1 SLYSKE
7 ALTKAIEE
15 YKNGSTSSELTTKYG
30 IPGSTIR
37 NHKSNS
43 KLKVGGGRPTLLTDQ
58 QEQYL
63 VELLINLELVGVRL
77 TKPVVIKLSSEYAQA
92 VSDKDILVGR
102 KWLTKFLQ
110 RWKTKLKVLKEKKM
124 EISRRNGFTED
135 VRVGWYAKL
144 DLILRTNNLKTRPH
158 AIFNCDESG
167 FSDESAGEM
176 VIVSHETK
184 EAYEQ
189 SGGSGKCFTT
199 SLMCSNA
206 AGEILPPFII
216 YSAKSLNPQWTF
228 GGPPGSSYAVSESGW
243 INGHLY
249 VEWFK
254 WFIEHTKNISKPI
267 LLIMDNHPSHQVWK
281 NLVSKYFSPTDRRT
295 IRKIDLPGLFT
306 KLYQSA
312 FTSKQVLAGFVRAGV
327 WPFNPDANK
336 DKVVKQPLTAK
347 QLNPLPQT
355 TNSTNLS
362 TSSTQYFLTNNNT
375 TPVIISSISSSSSSG
390 LTDSNVSTMV
400 MDIDNSD
407 DDELN
412 RLLNEI
418 ISSNAPATAPEN
430 YSPSTTMPS
439 SFTHKINF
447 DQQLTTN
454 QNMSTLS
461 SSFLNP
467 SYSFRFPSFV
477 SDVSM
482 NTNSSNQFESSV
494 DKSNNTI
501 LPVDTNSSIKQTLQS
516 TESIS
521 TLPTSE
527 IDLNEVDDGQKII
540 GFDSRTLPTT
550 DRQNSFN
557 LKQHPKQR
565 MSLIE
570 FEIDDDEENRMDG
583 KLIPVH
589 IPTTGRP
596 SQTSEFSQVNIGEQI
611 VNPLPSNQMS
621 PSTAVR
627 SILVD
632 LLQQYTPSSSSLP
645 KTHKRKRIEGIYGEE
660 ITSSGRLDELKQKK
674 LKPNRK
680 RRTFSTTEQT
690 GNGLETTTTAKKR
703 KLSKKTSETI
713 TSSQVTRAIATVRT
727 LSSIDISPDQ
737 NDISSSHLHNQ
748 Q

>member
-1 SLYSKE
+1 MKTKRSLYSKE

-135 VRVGWYAKL
+135 VRVGWYDKL

-501 LPVDTNSSIKQTLQS
+501 LPVDTNSSIKQTRQS

-570 FEIDDDEENRMDG
+570 FEIDDDEENR
-583 KLIPVH
+583 
-589 IPTTGRP
+589 
-596 SQTSEFSQVNIGEQI
+596 
-611 VNPLPSNQMS
+611 
-621 PSTAVR
+621 
-627 SILVD
+627 
-632 LLQQYTPSSSSLP
+632 
-645 KTHKRKRIEGIYGEE
+645 
-660 ITSSGRLDELKQKK
+660 
-674 LKPNRK
+674 
-680 RRTFSTTEQT
+680 
-690 GNGLETTTTAKKR
+690 
-703 KLSKKTSETI
+703 
-713 TSSQVTRAIATVRT
+713 
-727 LSSIDISPDQ
+727 
-737 NDISSSHLHNQ
+737 
-748 Q
+748 

>member
-1 SLYSKE
+1 
-7 ALTKAIEE
+7 
-15 YKNGSTSSELTTKYG
+15 
-30 IPGSTIR
+30 
-37 NHKSNS
+37 S

-92 VSDKDILVGR
+92 VFDKDIQVGR
-102 KWLTKFLQ
+102 FE
-110 RWKTKLKVLKEKKM
+110 RKKM

-135 VRVGWYAKL
+135 IRVGWYGKL

-158 AIFNCDESG
+158 VIFNCDESG

-189 SGGSGKCFTT
+189 SGGNGKCFTT

-228 GGPPGSSYAVSESGW
+228 DGPPGSLYAVSESGW

-267 LLIMDNHPSHQVWK
+267 LLIMDNHPSHVSIELIQLAKQHQILLLLLPPNCTHVLQPLDAVTFGVAKQVWK
-281 NLVSKYFSPTDRRT
+281 NLVGKYFSRTDRRT

-362 TSSTQYFLTNNNT
+362 TSLTQSFLTNNNT
-375 TPVIISSISSSSSSG
+375 TPITISSISSSSSSG
-390 LTDSNVSTMV
+390 LSDSNVSTMV

-430 YSPSTTMPS
+430 YSSSTTMPS
-439 SFTHKINF
+439 SFTHKI
-447 DQQLTTN
+447 
-454 QNMSTLS
+454 
-461 SSFLNP
+461 
-467 SYSFRFPSFV
+467 FPSFA

-501 LPVDTNSSIKQTLQS
+501 LPVDTNSSIKQTRQS

-540 GFDSRTLPTT
+540 GFDPRTLPTT

-589 IPTTGRP
+589 IPSTVRP
-596 SQTSEFSQVNIGEQI
+596 SQTSELSQVNIGEQI

-680 RRTFSTTEQT
+680 RRTFSTTEQI
-690 GNGLETTTTAKKR
+690 GNGLETTTTTAKKR
-703 KLSKKTSETI
+703 KVSKKTSETI
-713 TSSQVTRAIATVRT
+713 TTSQVTRAIATVRT
-727 LSSIDISPDQ
+727 LFSIDISPDQ

>member
-1 SLYSKE
+1 MKTKRNPYSKE
-7 ALTKAIEE
+7 ALTKAIDE

-30 IPGSTIR
+30 IP
-37 NHKSNS
+37 
-43 KLKVGGGRPTLLTDQ
+43 VGGGRPALLTDQ

-92 VSDKDILVGR
+92 VSDEDIQVGR
-102 KWLTKFLQ
+102 FE
-110 RWKTKLKVLKEKKM
+110 RKKM

-206 AGEILPPFII
+206 AGEILPPFSI

-228 GGPPGSSYAVSESGW
+228 GGPPGSLYAVSESGW

-254 WFIEHTKNISKPI
+254 CVAK
-267 LLIMDNHPSHQVWK
+267 QVWK
-281 NLVSKYFSPTDRRT
+281 NLVGKYFSRTDRRT

-312 FTSKQVLAGFVRAGV
+312 FASKQVLAGFARTGV

-336 DKVVKQPLTAK
+336 DKVVKQPLTGK

-362 TSSTQYFLTNNNT
+362 TSSTQSFLTNNNT
-375 TPVIISSISSSSSSG
+375 TPITISSISSSSSSSD
-390 LTDSNVSTMV
+390 LSDSNVSTMV

-418 ISSNAPATAPEN
+418 ISS
-430 YSPSTTMPS
+430 
-439 SFTHKINF
+439 
-447 DQQLTTN
+447 
-454 QNMSTLS
+454 TLK
-461 SSFLNP
+461 
-467 SYSFRFPSFV
+467 
-477 SDVSM
+477 
-482 NTNSSNQFESSV
+482 E
-494 DKSNNTI
+494 
-501 LPVDTNSSIKQTLQS
+501 
-516 TESIS
+516 
-521 TLPTSE
+521 
-527 IDLNEVDDGQKII
+527 
-540 GFDSRTLPTT
+540 
-550 DRQNSFN
+550 
-557 LKQHPKQR
+557 
-565 MSLIE
+565 
-570 FEIDDDEENRMDG
+570 
-583 KLIPVH
+583 
-589 IPTTGRP
+589 
-596 SQTSEFSQVNIGEQI
+596 
-611 VNPLPSNQMS
+611 
-621 PSTAVR
+621 
-627 SILVD
+627 
-632 LLQQYTPSSSSLP
+632 
-645 KTHKRKRIEGIYGEE
+645 
-660 ITSSGRLDELKQKK
+660 KK
-674 LKPNRK
+674 VPY
-680 RRTFSTTEQT
+680 
-690 GNGLETTTTAKKR
+690 
-703 KLSKKTSETI
+703 
-713 TSSQVTRAIATVRT
+713 RA
-727 LSSIDISPDQ
+727 
-737 NDISSSHLHNQ
+737 
-748 Q
+748 